1 MAGKGSSAN
10 AEERPPAT
18 FLECVCR
25 ALREAGVDYA
35 IVGGHAVAL
44 HGAVRGTVDVDV
56 VVRWTRDAV
65 ARAEAALLGL
75 GLVSRIPVTAQ
86 DVFDNRDEYVR
97 QRNLIAWNFYHP
109 SIPMNEV
116 DLLIAY
122 DLTDKHVDA
131 VALPSGPV
139 QVLSKRDLVEMKRQS
154 NRAQDIE
161 DVAALEKLG

>member
-1 MAGKGSSAN
+1 MREHS
-10 AEERPPAT
+10 PPT
-18 FLECVCR
+18 FLERVCR

-44 HGAVRGTVDVDV
+44 HGAVRGTLDVDV

-86 DVFDNRDEYVR
+86 DVFANRDEYTSR
-97 QRNLIAWNFYHP
+97 RNLIAWNFYHP
-109 SIPMNEV
+109 DMPMHEV
-116 DLLIAY
+116 DLLIDY
-122 DLTDKHVDA
+122 DLAHKQVDT

-139 QVLSKRDLVEMKRQS
+139 QVLGKRDLMAMKRKS
-154 NRAQDIE
+154 NRPQDVE
-161 DVAALEKLG
+161 DVAALEKLP